1 MFEGVFEIIR
11 VLKTKFQ
18 TAKNNIDRLFACN
31 RTSAQVWNDCLSLA
45 KEHFQR
51 TGHWINR
58 GTLHL
63 ATKGQYPIHSQ
74 SIQGVFEKYLDAR
87 ENAHK
92 ARTLGFTKIRYPYRN
107 KKHFNTKWKKDG
119 FRMGK
124 NGIIELSLGLL
135 NSKRQKPITV
145 QVKNVPPGRI
155 KEIELIYDRGLQLAI
170 TYDDGKGPKENDNLS
185 IAAIDLGE
193 IHTIASVCDNGQGV
207 IITGRKIRSL
217 KRLRNKKLKELQKK
231 MAKCQKGSRQWKTYR
246 RALNYILSKSDAQ
259 LTDALHKT
267 TREFVNWCLEN
278 KVKEVVVGNVE
289 GIERHTSPRKKKNQH
304 KRSRKHNQKMSQW
317 QFGRTTTYLHYKLA
331 AEGIS
336 LQKVD
341 ESYTTQTCPVCGRRK
356 KTSSRNY
363 SCPCGYLEHRD
374 IHGAKNIL
382 SKYKYGEFQ
391 ELYLDELKYLRIA

>member
-1 MFEGVFEIIR
+1 MLGIVR

-18 TAKNNIDRLFACN
+18 TSKDNVDRLFACN
-31 RTSAQVWNDCLSLA
+31 RTSAQVWNECLGLA
-45 KEHFQR
+45 KEHFQQI
-51 TGHWINR
+51 GQWIDR
-58 GTLHL
+58 GTLHF
-63 ATKGQYPIHSQ
+63 ATKAKYPIHSQ
-74 SIQGVFEKYLDAR
+74 SIQAVYEKYLDAR

-92 ARTLGFTKIRYPYRN
+92 ARVLGYSQIRYPY
-107 KKHFNTKWKKDG
+107 KEKQHFNTKWKKDG
-119 FRMGK
+119 FRIGENGK
-124 NGIIELSLGLL
+124 IELSLGLFG
-135 NSKRQKPITV
+135 SKRQKPIV
-145 QVKNVPPGRI
+145 VRIKDLPPGKI

-170 TYDDGKGPKENDNLS
+170 AYDDGQCTKPNNNQG

-231 MAKCQKGSRQWKTYR
+231 LAKCQKGSRHWKKYR
-246 RALNYILSKSDAQ
+246 QALNYILGKSDAQ

-267 TREFVNWCLEN
+267 TRKFVDWCLEN
-278 KVKEVVVGNVE
+278 KVKEVAVGNVE
-289 GIERHTSPRKKKNQH
+289 GVQRQTSPKKKQNKH
-304 KRSRKHNQKMSQW
+304 KRSHKHNQKMSQW
-317 QFGRTTTYLHYKLA
+317 QFGRITTYLQYKLA
-331 AEGIS
+331 AEGIN

-363 SCPCGYLEHRD
+363 SCACGYREHRD

-382 SKYKYGEFQ
+382 SKHKYGEFREISLIKQ
-391 ELYLDELKYLRIA
+391 TYLRIA

>member
-1 MFEGVFEIIR
+1 MFKIIR
-11 VLKTKFQ
+11 VLKTKFH
-18 TAKNNIDRLFACN
+18 TSKENIDRLFACN
-31 RTSAQVWNDCLSLA
+31 RTSAHVWNDCLGLA
-45 KEHFQR
+45 KAHFQQ
-51 TGHWINR
+51 TGNWINR
-58 GTLHL
+58 GTLHF

-74 SIQGVFEKYLDAR
+74 SIQAVFEKFIDAR

-92 ARTLGFTKIRYPYRN
+92 ARALGFSQIRYPYKE

-119 FRMGK
+119 FRIGK
-124 NGIIELSLGLL
+124 NGKIELSLGIF
-135 NSKRQKPITV
+135 SGKRQQPIV
-145 QVKNVPPGRI
+145 VRVKDLPSVRI
-155 KEIELIYDRGLQLAI
+155 KEIELIFDRGLQLAI
-170 TYDDGKGPKENDNLS
+170 AYDDGKFPKENANVC

-193 IHTIASVCDNGQGV
+193 IHTIASVCENGQGV

-217 KRLRNKKLKELQKK
+217 KRLRNKKMKELQKK
-231 MAKCQKGSRQWKTYR
+231 MAKCQKDSRQWKKYR
-246 RALNYILSKSDAQ
+246 RALNNILGKSDAQ

-267 TREFVNWCLEN
+267 TRKFVNWCLES

-289 GIERHTSPRKKKNQH
+289 GVERHTSPKKKKNKR

-317 QFGRTTTYLHYKLA
+317 QFGRTTSYLQYKLA

-341 ESYTTQTCPVCGRRK
+341 ESYTTQTCPVCERKK

-363 SCPCGYLEHRD
+363 SCTCGYREHRD

-382 SKYKYGEFQ
+382 SKYKYGKFQ
-391 ELYLDELKYLRIA
+391 EISLDQQKYLRIA